1 VLAGGLCFISPQR
14 HAQLQRNNTSLLVIC
29 LYHETPWLF
38 CGLARLKH
46 CTVGGGKGK
55 VSNIIKTCHL
65 LLFTYC
71 CVSSVGP
78 RALCS
83 PSNRSLI
90 VNVSCSILRDVDYY
104 NGAQRATP
112 FPQASN
118 QARQPSP
125 HELLVLSRLVLL
137 LSINVNISGKTALPR
152 QQTAS
157 AASKTITICS
167 SPILSSEPLSI
178 YLLPMIP
185 IHGASPNKRTRPP
198 HTRTPLCYQQM
209 ATFPTPPSQR
219 RLHAHAHP
227 RPAAGS
233 SLGTCAAC
241 IISASL
247 RWWVA
252 VSSIGSLGFP
262 VAPQLCMFLLFVSPY
277 LHPR

>member
-1 VLAGGLCFISPQR
+1 
-14 HAQLQRNNTSLLVIC
+14 
-29 LYHETPWLF
+29 
-38 CGLARLKH
+38 
-46 CTVGGGKGK
+46 
-55 VSNIIKTCHL
+55 
-65 LLFTYC
+65 
-71 CVSSVGP
+71 
-78 RALCS
+78 
-83 PSNRSLI
+83 
-90 VNVSCSILRDVDYY
+90 
-104 NGAQRATP
+104 
-112 FPQASN
+112 
-118 QARQPSP
+118 
-125 HELLVLSRLVLL
+125 LSRLVLL

-241 IISASL
+241 IISASCSL
-247 RWWVA
+247 AGGWLSLPHLFNRLSWLPGSAAALHVPFVCVA
-252 VSSIGSLGFP
+252 
-262 VAPQLCMFLLFVSPY
+262 SPY